1 MQAEPLLLMDT
12 DIVSLMGR
20 RKAPPGLRPW
30 LLRVGIHR
38 LALCYPVVTE
48 LMRGAH
54 LRVRDNPESALRIAD
69 WANEVVR
76 MGFPFPEMTVEV
88 AAKYA
93 EMTSVP
99 GLRHLWTVQKN
110 QKSNRLGHDL
120 MISAV
125 AIVHRMPILTANV
138 DDFLA
143 IHKLFPLPGVH
154 HPMKALWCVDP
165 LFDVPLPTFDRTELD
180 PHETALPRVTNTGAL
195 SITDMT
201 GEKRTR

>member
-20 RKAPPGLRPW
+20 QKAPPGLRPW
-30 LLRVGIHR
+30 LLQIGIHR
-38 LALCYPVVTE
+38 LALCYPVITE

-54 LRVRDNPESALRIAD
+54 LKVRDDPESALRIAN
-69 WANEVVR
+69 WANDVVR
-76 MGFPFPEMTVEV
+76 MGFPFPEMTAAV

-99 GLRHLWTVQKN
+99 GLRHLWTVQRN

-120 MISAV
+120 AISAV

-138 DDFLA
+138 DDFLR
-143 IHKLFPLPGVH
+143 IHELFPLPGLH
-154 HPMKALWCVDP
+154 HPMKAQWYIGAG
-165 LFDVPLPTFDRTELD
+165 FDVPLPYFDPTEPD
-180 PHETALPRVTNTGAL
+180 PHEKALPQL
-195 SITDMT
+195 SKAPSTVSFEPAN
-201 GEKRTR
+201 GPQ

>member
-30 LLRVGIHR
+30 LLRVGVHR
-38 LALCYPVVTE
+38 LALCYPVITE

-69 WANEVVR
+69 WVNEVVR
-76 MGFPFPEMTVEV
+76 IGFPFPEMTVEV

-99 GLRHLWTVQKN
+99 GLRHLWTAQKN

-138 DDFLA
+138 NDFLA
-143 IHKLFPLPGVH
+143 IDRLFPLPGVH

-165 LFDVPLPTFDRTELD
+165 LFDVPLPDFDRQALD
-180 PHETALPRVTNTGAL
+180 PHETALPIMPQAPHLIVTP
-195 SITDMT
+195 
-201 GEKRTR
+201 